1 MWGLLVLGSQCIE
14 PAAPAIVAALM
25 TTQTV
30 INCLMTLFFMFGL
43 LGFVHG
49 KHSFCFSAKV
59 FKDFFI
65 FVKLQQAEEHLY
77 IQQVICKTN
86 AGTKQFGEQSNLC
99 CIAEDFLHE
108 SSRCSIFYWII
119 FVPFKEI
126 NTSRQNFS
134 VSPQVDARKIYTHLA
149 SKPRTCF
156 FKFCKKK
163 RKSFMLRSRAHR
175 EQFIS
180 YLLQRWQ
187 RMHSFNK
194 RSCSQTLSKLCQ

>member
-14 PAAPAIVAALM
+14 PAAPAIVTALM

-65 FVKLQQAEEHLY
+65 FVKSQQAEEHLY
-77 IQQVICKTN
+77 IQQVIRKTN

-99 CIAEDFLHE
+99 CIAEDFYMNLQGALYSTGSFLYPSKKLTPHD
-108 SSRCSIFYWII
+108 RIFQFHRRSMLGKFIPTWLLNPGP
-119 FVPFKEI
+119 V
-126 NTSRQNFS
+126 
-134 VSPQVDARKIYTHLA
+134 
-149 SKPRTCF
+149 F

-194 RSCSQTLSKLCQ
+194 RSCSQTL